1 MEDSRK
7 RRAALEGD
15 PQKKKRH
22 DKEKKL
28 KNDKAEETE
37 TRQNGETSP
46 GDAEPQKKKRDG
58 KEKKRNKDKA
68 EVTETCRNGDERA
81 SVSPGDAGRAYTVSL
96 ALPGSILENAQ
107 SAELRSY
114 LAGQVARALA
124 IFAVDEV
131 VVFDEQGADRKS
143 AEDESPGAGKHG
155 YGSVQ
160 LARILQ
166 YLECPQYLRKA
177 FFPKHKDLQ
186 YAGLLNPVDS
196 PHHMRRDEESPYRE
210 GVVLEQR
217 GAPGASASAN
227 CGLYK
232 ARGGVVHARQRQQP
246 GTRYPYPTRYP
257 VTRTRPGRV
266 VAPHVPRTRAGI
278 YWGYTVRLASGLGD
292 VFTECPFKGGY
303 DLTIGTSERG
313 ASVDDVSLPPFRHL
327 LLVFGGLQGLESS
340 LASDRRL
347 RVAEPSLLF
356 HLYLNTCPGQASRTI
371 RTEEAILISLAMLR
385 PKITARDTR
394 TGSGGC
400 TDAR

>member
-1 MEDSRK
+1 MEGSRK
-7 RRAALEGD
+7 RRAAVEGD
-15 PQKKKRH
+15 PKKKKKR
-22 DKEKKL
+22 DGKEKKR
-28 KNDKAEETE
+28 KKDKAEETE
-37 TRQNGETSP
+37 TRQNGDTRATVNP
-46 GDAEPQKKKRDG
+46 GDADPQKKKKRDG

-68 EVTETCRNGDERA
+68 EETETRQNGETRA
-81 SVSPGDAGRAYTVSL
+81 TVNPGDAGRAYTVSL

-114 LAGQVARALA
+114 LAGQVARALT

-131 VVFDEQGADRKS
+131 VVFDEQGADRKG
-143 AEDESPGAGKHG
+143 AEGESPGAGKHG
-155 YGSVQ
+155 HGSVQ

-210 GVVLEQR
+210 GVVLEQH
-217 GAPGASASAN
+217 GAPGASASASAN

-232 ARGGVVHARQRQQP
+232 EVTIDRKLQP
-246 GTRYPYPTRYP
+246 GTR
-257 VTRTRPGRV
+257 VTVQMEGNSAGRV

-292 VFTECPFKGGY
+292 VFTGCPFKGGY

-313 ASVDDVSLPPFRHL
+313 TSVDDVSLPPFRDWSRAWRAT
-327 LLVFGGLQGLESS
+327 GGFASPSRASS
-340 LASDRRL
+340 STSTSIPAPARR
-347 RVAEPSLLF
+347 AAPSA
-356 HLYLNTCPGQASRTI
+356 PR
-371 RTEEAILISLAMLR
+371 R
-385 PKITARDTR
+385 PSSSAWR
-394 TGSGGC
+394 C
-400 TDAR
+400 

>member
-1 MEDSRK
+1 MEGSRK
-7 RRAALEGD
+7 RRAAVEGD
-15 PQKKKRH
+15 PQKNKKR
-22 DKEKKL
+22 DEKEKKL

-37 TRQNGETSP
+37 TRQNGETRPTVSP
-46 GDAEPQKKKRDG
+46 RDADQQKKKRDG
-58 KEKKRNKDKA
+58 KEKKRNKNKA
-68 EVTETCRNGDERA
+68 EVTETCSNGDERA
-81 SVSPGDAGRAYTVSL
+81 FVSPGDAGRAYTVSL

-114 LAGQVARALA
+114 LAGQVARALT

-155 YGSVQ
+155 HGSVQ

-217 GAPGASASAN
+217 GAAGAGASAN

-232 ARGGVVHARQRQQP
+232 EVTIDRKLQP
-246 GTRYPYPTRYP
+246 GTR
-257 VTRTRPGRV
+257 VTVQMEGNSTGRV

-278 YWGYTVRLASGLGD
+278 YWGYTVRLASGLSD

-327 LLVFGGLQGLESS
+327 LMVFGGLQGLESS

-356 HLYLNTCPGQASRTI
+356 NLYLNTCPGQASRTI

-385 PKITARDTR
+385 PKITAGATR
-394 TGSGGC
+394 TGSSGGC

>member
-22 DKEKKL
+22 GKEKKL

-46 GDAEPQKKKRDG
+46 GDADPQKKKRDG
-58 KEKKRNKDKA
+58 KEKNRNKA

-114 LAGQVARALA
+114 LAGQVARALT

-210 GVVLEQR
+210 GVVLEHR

-232 ARGGVVHARQRQQP
+232 EVTIDRKLQP
-246 GTRYPYPTRYP
+246 GTR
-257 VTRTRPGRV
+257 VTVQMEGNSAGRV